1 MQAFVF
7 PGQGSQY
14 PGMGKE
20 LADNYPAAREVF
32 DQADEALGFELR
44 QLCFNGSSDKLALTE
59 NTQPAILTTSIAIYR
74 ELERRERL
82 PDFVAGHSLGEYS
95 ALVAA
100 GALDFR
106 DAVRIVRQRG
116 RFMQQAVGFG
126 EGSMAVVLGMA
137 AAEVE
142 AICREVAG
150 EDVVSTANV
159 NSPNQTVIAGHRKA
173 VDRAVK
179 RVREGGAKR
188 VLPLAVSAPFH
199 CQLMKPAEARL
210 AEEIRPV
217 VFRDLRIPLV
227 NNLKAEKV
235 TRGEEA
241 RRGLIP
247 QVSSAV
253 LWNECVEELV
263 RLGVSVF
270 VEVGPGKVLTGLIRR
285 IAPAAQA
292 ISIGS
297 REELENY
304 VRLF

>member
-1 MQAFVF
+1 
-7 PGQGSQY
+7 
-14 PGMGKE
+14 MGKE